1 MKIKIGL
8 AQISPR
14 LGDLA
19 YNLELHEETV
29 AKAQSLGVELLLFPE
44 LSLSGYFVKDLVPN
58 LAINP
63 RSKEFARLKSLAQE
77 MALVVGFVEEGRR
90 YRFYNAAA
98 YIAGGEVRHIH
109 RKVYLPT
116 YGLFDEMRYFA
127 QGESIRAFDTG
138 WGRAALL
145 ICEDL
150 WHPSAA
156 YVASQDGADLLFC
169 ISASPARGIGS
180 EIGIYSSRAWET
192 LNFMYAQFFSSFVLY
207 VNRVGY
213 EDGVNFW
220 GGSQVLNPAGQLVA
234 NAPYF
239 KEDLLVAEID
249 LKDLK
254 RARSAVPLLRD
265 EKLDLTLR
273 ELKRI
278 QKQRIANNDE

>member
-1 MKIKIGL
+1 MKIKVGL

-29 AKAQSLGVELLLFPE
+29 AKALRLGVELLLFPE
-44 LSLSGYFVKDLVPN
+44 LSLSGYFIKDLVPS
-58 LAINP
+58 LALSSN
-63 RSKEFARLKSLAQE
+63 SKEFARLKSLSQE
-77 MALVVGFVEEGRR
+77 LALVVGFVEEGRG
-90 YRFYNAAA
+90 YRFYNAGA
-98 YIAGGEVRHIH
+98 YLEGGEVRHLH

-127 QGESIRAFDTG
+127 QGEKIRAFDTR

-145 ICEDL
+145 ICEDF
-150 WHPSAA
+150 WHPSVP
-156 YVASQDGADLLFC
+156 YVASQDGADLFFC
-169 ISASPARGIGS
+169 ISSSPGRGIGLES
-180 EIGIYSSRAWET
+180 GIYSSRAWET

-220 GGSQVLNPAGQLVA
+220 GGSQMLNPSGQIIA
-234 NAPYF
+234 NSPYF

-254 RARSAVPLLRD
+254 RARAAVPLLRD
-265 EKLDLTLR
+265 EKLDLTLK

-278 QKQRIANNDE
+278 QKTRLKAHD

>member
-1 MKIKIGL
+1 MKLKVGL

-19 YNLELHEETV
+19 YNLQRHEEV
-29 AKAQSLGVELLLFPE
+29 IARAQGLGVELLLFPE
-44 LSLSGYFVKDLVPN
+44 LSLSGYFIKDLVPT
-58 LAINP
+58 LALRTNG
-63 RSKEFARLKSLAQE
+63 REFARLKSLAQE
-77 MALVVGFVEEGRR
+77 MALVVGLVEEGPG
-90 YRFYNAAA
+90 YRFYNAGA
-98 YIAGGEVRHIH
+98 YFEGGELRHVH

-127 QGESIRAFDTG
+127 QGEKIRAFDTR

-150 WHPSAA
+150 WHPSTA
-156 YVASQDGADLLFC
+156 YIASQDGADILFC
-169 ISASPARGIGS
+169 ISSSPGRGLGP
-180 EIGIYSSRAWET
+180 EKGIYSSRAWET
-192 LNFMYAQFFSSFVLY
+192 LNFMYAQFFSVFVLF
-207 VNRVGY
+207 VNRVGF

-220 GGSQVLNPAGQLVA
+220 GGSQVLTPSGQVVA
-234 NAPYF
+234 SAPYF
-239 KEDLLVAEID
+239 QEDLLIAEID

-265 EKLDLTLR
+265 EKLELTVK

-278 QKQRIANNDE
+278 QKNRLLKDD

>member
-1 MKIKIGL
+1 MKIKVGL

-19 YNLELHEETV
+19 HNLELHEEV
-29 AKAQSLGVELLLFPE
+29 IAKAKALGVELLLFPE
-44 LSLSGYFVKDLVPN
+44 LSLSGYFIKDLAPS
-58 LAINP
+58 LAIKTSG
-63 RSKEFARLKSLAQE
+63 REFARLKSLAQE
-77 MALVVGFVEEGRR
+77 ISLVVGFIEEGRG
-90 YRFYNAAA
+90 YRFYNAGA
-98 YIAGGEVRHIH
+98 YLEGGEVRHLH

-116 YGLFDEMRYFA
+116 YGLFDEMRYLA
-127 QGESIRAFDTG
+127 QGERIRAFDTR
-138 WGRAALL
+138 WGRAGLL

-156 YVASQDGADLLFC
+156 YVVSQDGADIFLC
-169 ISASPARGIGS
+169 ISASPARGIGPES
-180 EIGIYSSRAWET
+180 GIYSSRAWET

-220 GGSQVLNPAGQLVA
+220 GGSQILNPAGRVIA
-234 NAPYF
+234 NSPFF

-254 RARSAVPLLRD
+254 RARAAVPLLRD
-265 EKLDLTLR
+265 EKPDLTIR

-278 QKQRIANNDE
+278 QKQRIKEDL